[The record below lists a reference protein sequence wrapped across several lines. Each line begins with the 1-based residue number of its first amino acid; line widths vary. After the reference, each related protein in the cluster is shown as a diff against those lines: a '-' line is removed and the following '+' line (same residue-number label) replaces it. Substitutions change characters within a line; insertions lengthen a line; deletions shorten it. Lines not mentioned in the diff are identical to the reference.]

1 MQAQCVMPK
10 LDTLRTFSYSHGG
23 IFGERR
29 VGVSSAALRI
39 PPFSRVQIDAFT
51 LSMKTNPSIN
61 SPSPPIL
68 LLIAG
73 AKGAV
78 GSTIAAAVAAGETD
92 PDIIIKSLTSRNRF
106 SADFPSMRYKM
117 AGWDVCLEP
126 YSAIWEKN
134 GVLPEA
140 IRLRYQEYA
149 EAIPVRKPPDPT
161 IPLKDQVEAI
171 RLDLAVFME
180 SHPGAWPVFV
190 NLLPAAP
197 CPDTAAGPKSGS
209 CLPGCIKDCP
219 DRAYALAAVDSGIP
233 MVNFSPNLLE
243 SQELL
248 ATARQNRV
256 PIAGRDG
263 KTGQTFLK
271 VVLASALKARA
282 FSVEGWYS
290 LNLLGNADGKNLMI
304 PENASGKLANKTAVL
319 DSILSASGERG
330 DSGVFHKVRIDYYP
344 PRGDAKEAWDLI
356 DFSGLFGLPMSLR
369 VNLLG
374 RDSILAAPLVLDL
387 SRWMVALKAAG
398 RGGPVP
404 ELAFFFKTPVGET
417 APATFQD
424 QLSAL
429 DLLERECMES
439 FVLSNG
445 RHA

>member
-1 MQAQCVMPK
+1 
-10 LDTLRTFSYSHGG
+10 
-23 IFGERR
+23 
-29 VGVSSAALRI
+29 VGVSLAALRI
-39 PPFSRVQIDAFT
+39 PPFSRVKIDAFT
-51 LSMKTNPSIN
+51 LSMKNNPSTN

-68 LLIAG
+68 LLVAG

-78 GSTIAAAVAAGETD
+78 GSTVAAAVAAGEAD

-106 SADFPSMRYKM
+106 SADFPPMRFKM
-117 AGWDVCLEP
+117 AGWDVCLKP
-126 YSAIWEKN
+126 FPAIWEKN

-149 EAIPVRKPPDPT
+149 KEIPVRKPPDST
-161 IPLKDQVEAI
+161 IPLKDQVESI
-171 RLDLAVFME
+171 RRDLAVFME
-180 SHPGAWPVFV
+180 SHPGARPVFV

-197 CPDTAAGPKSGS
+197 CQNITAGPKSVS
-209 CLPGCIKDCP
+209 CLPGRSKDCP

-233 MVNFSPNLLE
+233 VVNFSPNSLE

-248 ATARQNRV
+248 AAARQNHV

-319 DSILSASGERG
+319 DTILGTPGKTGER
-330 DSGVFHKVRIDYYP
+330 GVFHKVRIDYYP

-387 SRWMVALKAAG
+387 ARWMVALKAAG

-404 ELAFFFKTPVGET
+404 ELAFFFKTPVGEN

-429 DLLERECMES
+429 DLLERECVES
-439 FVLSNG
+439 VVPRKG
-445 RHA
+445 RPA